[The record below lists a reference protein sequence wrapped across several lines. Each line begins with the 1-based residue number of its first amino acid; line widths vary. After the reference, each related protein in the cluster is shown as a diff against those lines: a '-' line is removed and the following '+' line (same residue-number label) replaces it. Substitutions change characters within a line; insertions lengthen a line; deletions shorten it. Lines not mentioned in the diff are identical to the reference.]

1 MFSLH
6 DNKLSDSDCFF
17 RLWRLPSVTMSSRS
31 TGGGGWGGEQPR
43 GVLTLRT
50 TFWSTSAQM
59 KWLKT
64 NWTMR
69 KTSSVQT
76 IHSSMVT
83 RSSRST
89 REWRGLIEYWLERQL
104 SCLPLSNLA
113 SNLVAY
119 YDSLDHR
126 QKIVRT
132 NRDCAK
138 NRDNLSVW
146 EKKQGRAA
154 GRCLGLWQPLILYL
168 FLHLLL
174 LLLLHLLPL
183 LLLLLLRHLLLLLLL
198 LILSPPL
205 QPELPA
211 AVTSAHVGLRV
222 QRLRGFCDWKTF
234 QVFLMCHI
242 NNVDFCEAQSN

>member
-1 MFSLH
+1 
-6 DNKLSDSDCFF
+6 
-17 RLWRLPSVTMSSRS
+17 
-31 TGGGGWGGEQPR
+31 
-43 GVLTLRT
+43 
-50 TFWSTSAQM
+50 M

-89 REWRGLIEYWLERQL
+89 REWRGLVEYWLERQL

-132 NRDCAK
+132 NPECAK
-138 NRDNLSVW
+138 IRDNLSVW
-146 EKKQGRAA
+146 EEKNKEEQPGGVSAS
-154 GRCLGLWQPLILYL
+154 GSLWSSTSSSTSSSSS
-168 FLHLLL
+168 FSSSTSSASSFSSSWFS
-174 LLLLHLLPL
+174 LLHFNQSC
-183 LLLLLLRHLLLLLLL
+183 R
-198 LILSPPL
+198 L
-205 QPELPA
+205 Q
-211 AVTSAHVGLRV
+211 S
-222 QRLRGFCDWKTF
+222 RLHTWVWECNVCG
-234 QVFLMCHI
+234 VFVI
-242 NNVDFCEAQSN
+242 EKQSKSV